1 MIVVNKSF
9 PCMKLVVV
17 TVGLVQ
23 IAAHSV
29 MREYK
34 NKAGAFNVQGIHEG
48 TCFMCL
54 NFFL

>member
-1 MIVVNKSF
+1 MVVVNKSF

-23 IAAHSV
+23 TAAHSV

-34 NKAGAFNVQGIHEG
+34 NQAGAFNVQDLHEG
-48 TCFMCL
+48 T
-54 NFFL
+54 